1 MAGNKQDISL
11 NCKKVT
17 NRLNTLLSS
26 LEHNDY
32 LRMKKSIL
40 YIALCML
47 SFLQISCEDNRE
59 QFLDDYSTIL
69 YFRNS
74 GEIEYS
80 IYKTEELTK
89 YTVSVVKAGSNK
101 NTVATVEL
109 KIMDESTLAD
119 YNEYQGTHY
128 KILPS
133 DCYSIKTGQL
143 AFDIAEMYKKI
154 DVAFHTEA
162 INALQKEEQANN
174 YIVPL
179 FLCNSADSINAEK
192 KYLFIKPEVVTPV
205 VGFEKIGYVMN
216 FFSETGDSHIDLTLP
231 LSLSIE
237 NKWSFDC
244 HTKVNETLLE
254 VYNKEQGANLMLLPP
269 ASYTMNEDGVVK
281 MTPNGENKLN
291 ITVSREK
298 LSYGNYVLPL
308 SLTGTSYE
316 AIDVDQAKN
325 SCLFGVSYVPDVSK
339 LPSVHLVE
347 SMISYHPN
355 SICEG
360 SVAELIDGDPGTYFH
375 SDYSVGVALPHWL
388 QFALS
393 DEISAFRFEYVTR
406 NAGSHV
412 VPHKVTLYGSADGV
426 EFRKIIV
433 MDDELPF
440 DVGQT
445 YISPVLVT
453 GEKIKYIRMTVNE
466 SPSGS
471 FALAEFRLWAL

>member
-1 MAGNKQDISL
+1 M
-11 NCKKVT
+11 
-17 NRLNTLLSS
+17 NRLQTLLFSM
-26 LEHNDY
+26 EHNDY

-40 YIALCML
+40 YIALCL
-47 SFLQISCEDNRE
+47 FSILQISCEDNRE
-59 QFLDDYSTIL
+59 QYLDDYSTIL

-80 IYKTEELTK
+80 IYKTEEMTK
-89 YTVSVVKAGSNK
+89 YAVAIAKAGSDK
-101 NTVATVEL
+101 NAKTTVEM
-109 KIMDESTLAD
+109 KVMDEVMLAE
-119 YNEYQGTHY
+119 YNENQGTHY

-133 DCYSIKTGQL
+133 GCYSIETGNL
-143 AFDIAEMYKKI
+143 IFAATEMYKKI
-154 DVAFHTEA
+154 DLSFYTEA
-162 INALQKEEQANN
+162 ISALQGEEQENE

-192 KYLFIKPEVVTPV
+192 KYMFIKPEVITPV
-205 VGFEKIGYVMN
+205 VSFEKTGYVMN
-216 FFSETGDSHIDLTLP
+216 SFPETGGNHIDLTLP
-231 LSLSIE
+231 LGLSIE

-244 HTKVNETLLE
+244 YTEVDETLLDE
-254 VYNKEQGANLMLLPP
+254 YNREQGVNLMLLPP
-269 ASYTMNEDGVVK
+269 SSYTMNQGGIVK
-281 MTPNGENKLN
+281 MAPDGENKLDVRV
-291 ITVSREK
+291 TREG

-308 SLTGTSYE
+308 ALTGTSFE
-316 AIDVDQAKN
+316 TIDVDPAKK
-325 SCLFGVSYVPDVSK
+325 SCLLGVSYVPDAGN
-339 LPSVHLVE
+339 LPSIQLVE

-393 DEISAFRFEYVTR
+393 SEISAFRFEYVTR

-412 VPHKVTLYGSADGV
+412 VPHRVSLYGSADGV
-426 EFRKIIV
+426 EFKKIV
-433 MDDELPF
+433 VLSSELPF

-445 YISPVLVT
+445 YTSPVLVT
-453 GEKIKYIRMTVNE
+453 GKKIKHIRMTVDE